1 MFEFHQ
7 DRQRYF
13 EMQYLNAK
21 EYLIPFIEEKVPLMK
36 NMRVLD
42 IGCGEGGVLKA
53 FIEKGCIGVGVEFD
67 QLRLDL
73 GAELLKPELENRQL
87 IFISKDIYE
96 VNPEQELGG
105 LFDVIILKDV
115 IEHIHD
121 QAKLI
126 GWMQHLLNPGGHI
139 FFGFPP
145 WQMPF
150 GGHQQICKNKWLSKL
165 PYYHL
170 LPRFLYRFI
179 LKKGDENVSELMEIR
194 DTQISIEQFEKIAK
208 DKRYVIAHK
217 LHYLINPIYK
227 WKFNVKPRKQL
238 SWISAIPYLRNYVT
252 TCVYYLLKP
261 TSK

>member
-13 EMQYLNAK
+13 DMQYLNAK
-21 EYLIPFIEEKVPLMK
+21 EYLIPFIEAKQSITQH
-36 NMRVLD
+36 MRVLD

-53 FIEKGCIGVGVEFD
+53 FIEKGCVGVGVEFD
-67 QLRLDL
+67 QLRLEL
-73 GAELLKPELENRQL
+73 GAEWLKQELANGQL
-87 IFISKDIYE
+87 SFISKDIYE
-96 VNPEQELGG
+96 VNAQQELGG
-105 LFDVIILKDV
+105 LFDLIILKDV

-126 GWMQHLLNPGGHI
+126 GWMQHLLKPGGSI

-170 LPRFLYRFI
+170 LPRPIYRFI
-179 LKKGDENVSELMEIR
+179 LKSAHENVAELMEIR
-194 DTQISIEQFEKIAK
+194 DTKISIEQFEKIVK
-208 DKRYVIAHK
+208 DKQYVITHQ

-227 WKFNVKPRKQL
+227 WKFNVNPRKQFYWL
-238 SWISAIPYLRNYVT
+238 SSIPYLRNYFT

-261 TSK
+261 ISR